1 MTAGLHA
8 PIGANALH
16 VAIDMQVLFDSHPD
30 WGVADLRRILPQVLR
45 LAKARPDRTICTRF
59 VPPERPEDAAG
70 SWRRYYQYWRT
81 ATLDRAGAAAVDL
94 VPELAALNIVG
105 LIDKTGYSAYSSPDF
120 VPLLLARRIDTLI
133 LSGVETDVCVW
144 STALNAID
152 QGLRVVIARDAV
164 TSGDLSAHEAMLHI
178 AAARFGQQIDLVST
192 DEILADWTA

>member
-1 MTAGLHA
+1 MTTGLHA
-8 PIGANALH
+8 PIGPHALH

-45 LAKARPDRTICTRF
+45 LTRAQPMRTICTRF

-70 SWRRYYQYWRT
+70 SWRGYYQHWRT

-94 VPELAALNIVG
+94 VAELAEIKIGGV
-105 LIDKTGYSAYSSPDF
+105 IDKTGYSAYSSPDF
-120 VPLLLARRIDTLI
+120 VPLLLARDIDTLI

-144 STALNAID
+144 STALAAID
-152 QGLRVVIARDAV
+152 HGLRVVIASDAV
-164 TSGDLSAHEAMLHI
+164 TSGDLSTHAATLHI
-178 AAARFGQQIDLVST
+178 AAARFGQQIELVDT